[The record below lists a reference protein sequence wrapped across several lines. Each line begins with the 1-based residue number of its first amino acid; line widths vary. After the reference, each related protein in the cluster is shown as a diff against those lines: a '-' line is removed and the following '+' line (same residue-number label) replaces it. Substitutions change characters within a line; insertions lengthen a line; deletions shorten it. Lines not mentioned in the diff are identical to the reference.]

1 MQINFKNY
9 EIVSHVNN
17 VLIDLINEINRKK
30 ITENKHPDKVNNI
43 AEEVLHISK
52 QQKGKGRP
60 SDLAGIAKDFD
71 CSRLKVL
78 TPTQMLQGL
87 SKATALVQA
96 GTTSEKLLINH
107 IFLVSTKR
115 IY

>member
-30 ITENKHPDKVNNI
+30 ITENKHPNKANNI
-43 AEEVLHISK
+43 AEEVLHHSK
-52 QQKGKGRP
+52 QQKGKGRL

-71 CSRLKVL
+71 RSRLKVL
-78 TPTQMLQGL
+78 TPTQMFQGL

-107 IFLVSTKR
+107 IFFVSTKR

>member
-30 ITENKHPDKVNNI
+30 ITENKHPDKANNI

-60 SDLAGIAKDFD
+60 SDLAGITKDFD
-71 CSRLKVL
+71 CSRLKIL
-78 TPTQMLQGL
+78 TPKHMLQGL

-96 GTTSEKLLINH
+96 GNTSEKLLINH
-107 IFLVSTKR
+107 IFFLSSKIT
-115 IY
+115 Y